1 MGGTLEL
8 SAEASTIDLEA
19 SLDHQ
24 ELRLELD
31 LTTSAEKA
39 WHKKAN
45 PSAVCF
51 QPEAKAKKVLS

>member
-31 LTTSAEKA
+31 LTTSAEK
-39 WHKKAN
+39 HGTRKRIL
-45 PSAVCF
+45 
-51 QPEAKAKKVLS
+51 QPCVSNQRQKQRKF